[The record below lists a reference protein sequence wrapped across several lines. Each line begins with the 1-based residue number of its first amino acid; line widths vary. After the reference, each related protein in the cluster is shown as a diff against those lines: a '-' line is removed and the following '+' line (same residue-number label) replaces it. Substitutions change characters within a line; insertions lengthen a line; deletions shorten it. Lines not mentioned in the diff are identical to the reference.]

1 MTDNTNNIAITS
13 PDLREER
20 LNKLKALFPDLFD
33 GEGQLDEK
41 ALKALVNEEASG
53 TIERFRF
60 EWAGKQKSKRFAFT
74 PSKATLKYDPSRS
87 INRDGSENEAGEAIT
102 DNTSQNLIIE
112 GDNLEVLKLL
122 QASYFEKVKCIY
134 IDPPYNKGKDFIYP
148 DDYSQ
153 SKQAYWEENGVKK
166 GGVSLQALPESHGRR
181 HSLWLN
187 MMQSRLL
194 LARQL
199 LRQDGVLF
207 ISIDE
212 NEQANL
218 VRLGK
223 DIFGADNFVACLPTI
238 MNLKG
243 NHDAFGFSDTHE
255 YIIVFARDK
264 ACCNLSQFDID
275 EDATEDWSEDDYGLF
290 KRADTLRRTGQDA
303 SRKKRPKGWFPVFI
317 SEEQEVYVTDDDK
330 PRNSGDI
337 TLYPIN
343 EAGEELSWSWGKE
356 KIKSEPYNLTVV
368 DGRSG
373 KNIYKKQRPSLGQV
387 PTAKPKSTFYKPE
400 YSTSTATTALK
411 RLMGVKAFD
420 GPKPVS
426 LIEDLLE
433 IAIKNGGL
441 VLDFFAG
448 SGTLAEAASRIQ
460 ARFPHGQNY
469 LLVQVPE
476 KIDAG
481 HEAYSAGYRKISD
494 ITIERAK
501 RAGAKIREENPE
513 ADIDTGFRVFTL
525 DNSHFP
531 ENVFAPDPDKSEEEN
546 LKALNEHLQ
555 KAAQTRL
562 FDEDET
568 NDLITEIALKN
579 GYGLFYTLEV
589 LTDFA
594 DNTVYRLAGN
604 DKATLLCMDGS
615 LKDSTIE
622 ALKAHSEEQLIVLK
636 TSLDTSKKFNLQ
648 TAFKENLQTF

>member
-1 MTDNTNNIAITS
+1 
-13 PDLREER
+13 
-20 LNKLKALFPDLFD
+20 
-33 GEGQLDEK
+33 
-41 ALKALVNEEASG
+41 
-53 TIERFRF
+53 
-60 EWAGKQKSKRFAFT
+60 
-74 PSKATLKYDPSRS
+74 
-87 INRDGSENEAGEAIT
+87 
-102 DNTSQNLIIE
+102 
-112 GDNLEVLKLL
+112 
-122 QASYFEKVKCIY
+122 
-134 IDPPYNKGKDFIYP
+134 
-148 DDYSQ
+148 
-153 SKQAYWEENGVKK
+153 
-166 GGVSLQALPESHGRR
+166 
-181 HSLWLN
+181 
-187 MMQSRLL
+187 
-194 LARQL
+194 
-199 LRQDGVLF
+199 
-207 ISIDE
+207 
-212 NEQANL
+212 
-218 VRLGK
+218 
-223 DIFGADNFVACLPTI
+223 
-238 MNLKG
+238 
-243 NHDAFGFSDTHE
+243 
-255 YIIVFARDK
+255 
-264 ACCNLSQFDID
+264 
-275 EDATEDWSEDDYGLF
+275 
-290 KRADTLRRTGQDA
+290 
-303 SRKKRPKGWFPVFI
+303 
-317 SEEQEVYVTDDDK
+317 
-330 PRNSGDI
+330 
-337 TLYPIN
+337 
-343 EAGEELSWSWGKE
+343 
-356 KIKSEPYNLTVV
+356 
-368 DGRSG
+368 
-373 KNIYKKQRPSLGQV
+373 
-387 PTAKPKSTFYKPE
+387 
-400 YSTSTATTALK
+400 
-411 RLMGVKAFD
+411 MGVKAFD